1 MKKNIMTSLQPCWKK
16 CEPFK
21 KKAKDQT
28 ITLRYG
34 AKDVKYNNAVTLRE
48 YIEEKI

>member
-1 MKKNIMTSLQPCWKK
+1 MISLRPCWKK

-21 KKAKDQT
+21 EKAKGQP

-34 AKDVKYNNAVTLRE
+34 AKDVKYNNAVAIRE
-48 YIEEKI
+48 YIEEKM